1 MEKTMKTLDR
11 IKNMS
16 RRKKVIAGV
25 AAIIVLMIIA
35 GTVIFVIRRN
45 NTDSNEQ
52 QMISENG
59 EIQATGVTA
68 TALITQTLEIDNL
81 DASLVVEKL
90 YVSAG
95 QSVKKDETVCKLT
108 DESYQKAKEELER
121 EKQEAEI
128 AYQQGKITYEEA
140 VIDANK
146 DASLDQINAKYAD
159 SIYEVNLTTAQNKL
173 TSLQKQVNEA
183 QQLVQEYTDGIN
195 NSYYQTYYQ
204 VKELQD
210 ECDKNFALLMQLYED
225 WDIAAQ
231 IAKAETAQS
240 SSSGSGTEGSGAGG
254 TGMSGSSSG
263 ESGGSGSQ
271 SGSSNEELSLYNDF
285 AEEVSEEAAE
295 RDAAEDSCED
305 AVKKATYS
313 LENAKA
319 EYEMLKAQL
328 TEEQISLEKE
338 TVTLKAESDTAKA
351 EGEIADTTCQ
361 TAIKKAAETLNDTQS
376 KYEDAQDNLEV
387 FESLFPDGNLYAKTD
402 GTIMA
407 VNMNEG
413 DSLQSQTPLVAYND
427 LSQITVD
434 VSVDQAYI
442 SQINVGD
449 EVSASISGIG
459 RVNGS
464 VSSIQTA
471 ESTSR
476 SAVTYTV
483 TVLLDSDEEQDITA
497 NLTTTVTFKSATQEN
512 KKGEKTD
519 EEESTDKGQ
528 STDEEQSS
536 DEGQN
541 TDEEQSTESVSEN
554 KNVSAKQ

>member
-1 MEKTMKTLDR
+1 MKTLDR

-25 AAIIVLMIIA
+25 AAIIVLLIIV

-81 DASLVVEKL
+81 DTSLVVDQL

-159 SIYEVNLTTAQNKL
+159 SIYQVNLTTAQNKL
-173 TSLQKQVNEA
+173 TALQKQVDEA

-225 WDIAAQ
+225 WDIAEQ
-231 IAKAETAQS
+231 TAKAKEAQS
-240 SSSGSGTEGSGAGG
+240 SASGSGSGGA
-254 TGMSGSSSG
+254 GMSGSASG

-285 AEEVSEEAAE
+285 AEEVSEEADE

-338 TVTLKAESDTAKA
+338 TVTLKADSDTAKA

-407 VNMNEG
+407 VNMNAG
-413 DSLQSQTPLVAYND
+413 DTLQSETPLVAYND

-464 VSSIQTA
+464 VSSIQSA

-483 TVLLDSDEEQDITA
+483 TVLLDSDEDQEITA

-512 KKGEKTD
+512 KKGEETD
-519 EEESTDKGQ
+519 EEGSSNEEES
-528 STDEEQSS
+528 SNEQ
-536 DEGQN
+536 QN